1 MIKIINNTS
10 MIEIPLN
17 SFVRRTQ
24 DHKQLKALVMST
36 GALLKRK
43 GRSRNWVLKAD
54 WPQISEILNNVQ
66 VNEEPSWQ
74 WFINELHKH
83 KPQLS
88 VNELVELIKQQ
99 PLITLNQLIEKTDCT
114 LAQAREAIDIVEW
127 R

>member
-1 MIKIINNTS
+1 

-24 DHKQLKALVMST
+24 DHKQLKALVLGS

-43 GRSRNWVLKAD
+43 GRSRNWILKAD
-54 WPQISEILNNVQ
+54 WSQISVILIKVQ
-66 VNEEPSWQ
+66 LIEEPSWQ
-74 WFINELHKH
+74 WFINELQKH

-88 VNELVELIKQQ
+88 VDELVKLIKLE
-99 PLITLNQLIEKTDCT
+99 PLITLNQLIVKTDCT

-127 R
+127 S

>member
-1 MIKIINNTS
+1 

-24 DHKQLKALVMST
+24 DHKQLKALVLNS

-54 WPQISEILNNVQ
+54 WSQISEILNSVKL
-66 VNEEPSWQ
+66 VDEPSWQ
-74 WFINELHKH
+74 WFIKELQKH

-88 VNELVELIKQQ
+88 IDELVQLVKQQ

-114 LAQAREAIDIVEW
+114 LAQAREAIDIFEW
-127 R
+127 D

>member
-1 MIKIINNTS
+1 

-24 DHKQLKALVMST
+24 DRTQLKVLVLNT

-43 GRSRNWVLKAD
+43 GRSRNWILQAD
-54 WPQISEILNNVQ
+54 CSQISEILYKAQQ
-66 VNEEPSWQ
+66 VEEPSWQ
-74 WFINELHKH
+74 WFISELEKH

-88 VNELVELIKQQ
+88 VNELVNLIKQE
-99 PLITLNQLIEKTDCT
+99 PLITLNQLIVKTDCT

-127 R
+127 C

>member
-1 MIKIINNTS
+1 

-24 DHKQLKALVMST
+24 DHKQLKALVLGT

-43 GRSRNWVLKAD
+43 GRSRNWILKAD
-54 WPQISEILNNVQ
+54 WSQISEILTNVQ
-66 VNEEPSWQ
+66 LAEEPSWQ
-74 WFINELHKH
+74 WFINELQKH

-88 VNELVELIKQQ
+88 VNELVELIKLQ
-99 PLITLNQLIEKTDCT
+99 PLITLNQLIAKTDCT

-127 R
+127 G